1 MINGKPCLVNPCE
14 RNVMNCFQECLF
26 RDTMESMPL
35 RIKGWPD
42 RASHDG
48 APNREVGPPLPLL
61 GALAG
66 LAGLPGAKGGNRI

>member
-1 MINGKPCLVNPCE
+1 MKCEELFSTIGLLRYNGIDAL
-14 RNVMNCFQECLF
+14 
-26 RDTMESMPL
+26 S
-35 RIKGWPD
+35 IKGWLE

-66 LAGLPGAKGGNRI
+66 LAGLPGTKGGNRI

>member
-1 MINGKPCLVNPCE
+1 
-14 RNVMNCFQECLF
+14 
-26 RDTMESMPL
+26 MPL
-35 RIKGWPD
+35 SIKGWLD
-42 RASHDG
+42 TASHDG